1 MDERLSFVKHDSK
14 FHPSHLGVSRLR
26 LVMPVPTVVKP
37 VRQCS
42 IPVVHRELS
51 SLDISKGAGPDEIH
65 PQMVRC
71 LAYFL
76 AEPLS

>member
-1 MDERLSFVKHDSK
+1 MILYQVAK
-14 FHPSHLGVSRLR
+14 FLRSHLGVCRLR

-42 IPVVHRELS
+42 IPVVHRELA

-65 PQMVRC
+65 PQMVRW
-71 LAYFL
+71 LAAIF
-76 AEPLS
+76 A